1 MAPTFSHVPL
11 DPITDQPVT
20 YNLLLDSDELV
31 DKIAEW
37 SADGMIIKSHCTGY
51 GSVRIGLDNY
61 ERAAGARLPGQ
72 LHDIAHA
79 HYVSP
84 RDYPRFAELGIV
96 AEMSPAIW
104 HIPEYQEAL
113 GKAYDFRTLHEHGA
127 LMTIGTDWML
137 PPTPN
142 LFPALAGML
151 DHGDESV
158 ELELALQ
165 MLTVNGAIAVGQ
177 QDRWGTLET
186 GKDATFIV
194 LDRNL
199 FETEPEAIADTQVL
213 QTFFQGKQVYDAGLP
228 A

>member
-1 MAPTFSHVPL
+1 
-11 DPITDQPVT
+11 
-20 YNLLLDSDELV
+20 
-31 DKIAEW
+31 
-37 SADGMIIKSHCTGY
+37 
-51 GSVRIGLDNY
+51 
-61 ERAAGARLPGQ
+61 
-72 LHDIAHA
+72 
-79 HYVSP
+79 
-84 RDYPRFAELGIV
+84 
-96 AEMSPAIW
+96 MSPAIW